1 MDREA
6 ALAALRSAA
15 SVLAAWRATPGA
27 MVAIVRSSMA
37 STTASQRRVPRESR
51 TVRLGSLANGERD
64 DRDAIDSQ
72 TGPSRGRASPTAPC
86 AIKMRPRFARI
97 FLPVFSSAARSAG
110 SSGSRT
116 SDTPTTCRSD
126 GETIE
131 TTRAAARLKTSGDPE
146 LTWNPVCFPATP
158 MVDPAT
164 RRKLESEAE
173 VLAASQLDLLAQIE
187 AQLRAVHHLMRRI
200 EPLRARSGGQPS
212 EAMTNGERADTLTG
226 LSGDLEAI
234 EQQLSVQWGCCEDML
249 ATIAQMRQRLP
260 ALKQAA
266 GLIEQTELS
275 SQDDTDT

>member
-1 MDREA
+1 MEHSETPQRSRWNTRYGLLTLRQLWRGGSADDRRRKGEG
-6 ALAALRSAA
+6 LDA
-15 SVLAAWRATPGA
+15 SPGA
-27 MVAIVRSSMA
+27 RL
-37 STTASQRRVPRESR
+37 ESG
-51 TVRLGSLANGERD
+51 LL
-64 DRDAIDSQ
+64 
-72 TGPSRGRASPTAPC
+72 PSR
-86 AIKMRPRFARI
+86 
-97 FLPVFSSAARSAG
+97 
-110 SSGSRT
+110 
-116 SDTPTTCRSD
+116 
-126 GETIE
+126 
-131 TTRAAARLKTSGDPE
+131 
-146 LTWNPVCFPATP
+146 P

-234 EQQLSVQWGCCEDML
+234 EQQLSVQLGCCEDML

-266 GLIEQTELS
+266 GLIEQTGLS